1 MHFRSQ
7 YILIYIYT
15 LYKKT
20 KMHQK
25 TKTKYIFPY
34 VCVQGML
41 ILLNNR
47 YISFTNIE
55 NQYIRHSNNI

>member
-7 YILIYIYT
+7 YIFLYIYRA
-15 LYKKT
+15 KKT

-34 VCVQGML
+34 VCVEGML

-47 YISFTNIE
+47 YISFTNI
-55 NQYIRHSNNI
+55 